1 MNPRAFSPRAVL
13 VLVLLGVGLFAALLW
28 QIGGGVAASRTD
40 NGGAHAGGTGL
51 NGFAG
56 LNRLLQG
63 EGYAVT
69 LGRSEADWHTAGVLV
84 LTPEA
89 YADGEKLTKAV
100 TEHRRVGPV
109 VVIAPKWQ
117 TLTADTRQPG
127 QRQGWVR
134 INGTELPHWKGF
146 LDDVAV
152 DTRGFGHGARRVAT
166 SLKVPA
172 PVLPDAMTV
181 EVGQGERLLPFADA
195 QGHVLAARYDETI
208 PLSTDDEDEGEAK
221 QAHPLFLVFEPDLLD
236 NYGLSHADN
245 AIWAADFFHRIGQPQ
260 GRVTF
265 DVTFNGLGRAPNLL
279 TLAFMPPYLAATL
292 VLGLAVV
299 AAMWRAL
306 LRFGP
311 TLDEGRAIA
320 LGKASLLGNAAALMR
335 RARRFHVLGA
345 PYADASRARLAR
357 ALSLPR
363 QMKAEAV
370 DAAIDRALAAR
381 RASGLAVPD
390 QTFTSAAAQ
399 LARAQGEGEILALAR
414 TLHAIERIVIA

>member
-1 MNPRAFSPRAVL
+1 MNPRAFSPRAVA
-13 VLVLLGVGLFAALLW
+13 VLVLLGVAMFAALLW
-28 QIGGGVAASRTD
+28 QVGGGLAATRTD

-56 LNRLLQG
+56 LSRLLQG

-69 LGRSEADWHTAGVLV
+69 LGRGEGDWHTPGVLV
-84 LTPEA
+84 LTPQVDSE
-89 YADGEKLTKAV
+89 GEKLTKAV
-100 TEHRRVGPV
+100 SEHRRVGPV

-117 TLTADTRQPG
+117 TMPVDTRQPG

-134 INGTELPHWKGF
+134 VIGTDLPQWKGF
-146 LDDVAV
+146 LDDITVH
-152 DTRGFGHGARRVAT
+152 TRGFGHGARRAAT
-166 SLKVPA
+166 SLDVPA
-172 PVLPDAMTV
+172 PVLPDAMVV
-181 EVGQGERLLPFADA
+181 EVGEGERLRPFAAA
-195 QGHVLAARYDETI
+195 QGHALAARYDETI
-208 PLSTDDEDEGEAK
+208 PLSTGDEDEGEPR
-221 QAHPLFLVFEPDLLD
+221 QAYPLFLVFEPDLLD
-236 NYGLSHADN
+236 NYGLSRGDN
-245 AIWAADFFHRIGQPQ
+245 ALWAQEFFRRIGEPQ
-260 GRVTF
+260 GRITF
-265 DVTFNGLGRAPNLL
+265 DVTFNGLGRQPNLL
-279 TLAFMPPYLAATL
+279 TLAFTPPYLAATL

-299 AAMWRAL
+299 AAMWRGL

-311 TLDEGRAIA
+311 TQSEGRAIA
-320 LGKASLLGNAAALMR
+320 LGKASLLGNAAALVR

-381 RASGLAVPD
+381 RASGLAVPE
-390 QTFTSAAAQ
+390 QSFTSAAAQ